1 MRWTGN
7 VTGNEFGRFAAPT
20 FIALPEI
27 DSRGL
32 ELTIWPTFV
41 RLKDNGRRGEA
52 DDLGIN
58 STLVDATAG
67 VGHASEFVCTT
78 TEGW

>member
-1 MRWTGN
+1 M
-7 VTGNEFGRFAAPT
+7 
-20 FIALPEI
+20 
-27 DSRGL
+27 
-32 ELTIWPTFV
+32 
-41 RLKDNGRRGEA
+41 KDNGRRGEA

-78 TEGW
+78 TEGWLMLGLPTRG